1 MKILAVCGFG
11 VGSSMILGM
20 SIKKAC
26 KALNIEAEV
35 ENTDLTDARAT
46 KCDVIFTSTELAE
59 ELRNGVSVPVYD
71 IKKYMNV
78 EEVTEALKQY
88 LKDINT

>member
-26 KALNIEAEV
+26 KALNVEAEV
-35 ENTDLTDARAT
+35 ENTDITDARAT
-46 KCDVIFTSTELAE
+46 RCDAIFTSTELAE
-59 ELRNGVSVPVYD
+59 ELRNGVTTPVYTV
-71 IKKYMNV
+71 KKYMDV
-78 EEVTEALKQY
+78 EEVTQVLKTF
-88 LKDINT
+88 LEERK